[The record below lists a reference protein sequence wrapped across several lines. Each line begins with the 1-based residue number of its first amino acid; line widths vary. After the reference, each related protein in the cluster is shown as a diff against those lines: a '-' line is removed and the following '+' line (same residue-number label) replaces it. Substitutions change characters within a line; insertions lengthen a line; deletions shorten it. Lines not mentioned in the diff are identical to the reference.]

1 MNSGLVS
8 LRSVKVSAA
17 DPSHVRKA
25 PIINALALAR
35 KGHIFISTFSIAQ
48 EDEEGL
54 KISRPHEGSYR
65 RYADT
70 DWV

>member
-1 MNSGLVS
+1 MN
-8 LRSVKVSAA
+8 RIIREIPKDFAINA
-17 DPSHVRKA
+17 PDRKA
-25 PIINALALAR
+25 PIINALALAHE
-35 KGHIFISTFSIAQ
+35 GHIFISTFSIAQ

-70 DWV
+70 EWV